1 MNKTHLIFIML
12 FFLSM
17 PSKAEKIRNTD
28 AWRYSGIYSKENY
41 PHELRAMFSRS
52 TDNLYTVSFN
62 NFSNNRCKKRGK
74 YIIWEGVI
82 TVNDIDIKAISE
94 CSSFVSELKAK
105 TKRGREYI
113 LNEFKTK
120 DSVKMNSLTYSAKG
134 FTKVLNDRIKSEL
147 KYKKRREDKA
157 IKEQQ
162 RYNNAL

>member
-12 FFLSM
+12 FFLSI
-17 PSKAEKIRNTD
+17 PSKAEIRNTD
-28 AWRYSGIYSKENY
+28 AWKYNGIYSKENY
-41 PHELRAMFSRS
+41 SHELRAMFSRS

-62 NFSNNRCKKRGK
+62 NFSDNRCKKRGK

-82 TVNDIDIKAISE
+82 IVNDIDIKAISE
-94 CSSFVSELKAK
+94 CSSFVSKLKAK

-134 FTKVLNDRIKSEL
+134 FTKILNDRIKSEL
-147 KYKKRREDKA
+147 NTKREDKA